1 MLRLIFGVL
10 LLFGGP
16 VLAADPGFVR
26 AVEFPHAGPG
36 AARGAL
42 VWIHG
47 TYGQHE
53 TGPPPPPDFVAR
65 EAASGLDVWCFNR
78 DRRDDPLPR
87 GAELLVRGIEALR
100 ASGYR
105 QVIVSGHSRGA
116 WIALTALAR
125 PGLADAVVAFS
136 PAAHGTREARRA
148 AALADW
154 AALWAAAVDGAAR
167 VVLVQLAGDPWDPD
181 PARRLATARA
191 RLGGNVMAVF
201 LPETPRGHGGVY
213 EPGFDEAFGAAI
225 AAFAR

>member
-1 MLRLIFGVL
+1 M
-10 LLFGGP
+10 
-16 VLAADPGFVR
+16 
-26 AVEFPHAGPG
+26 
-36 AARGAL
+36 
-42 VWIHG
+42 
-47 TYGQHE
+47 
-53 TGPPPPPDFVAR
+53 
-65 EAASGLDVWCFNR
+65 
-78 DRRDDPLPR
+78 
-87 GAELLVRGIEALR
+87 RGIEALR

-154 AALWAAAVDGAAR
+154 AALWAAAVDDVAR

-181 PARRLATARA
+181 PARRLAAAQA
-191 RLGGNVMAVF
+191 RLGGNFMAVF
-201 LPETPRGHGGVY
+201 LPAVPTGHGGVY
-213 EPGFDEAFGAAI
+213 EPGFDAAFGAAI